1 MFELA
6 YSTNYDDAA
15 DDADD
20 DDNDA
25 VHFQYSEFLGSFSTS
40 HPKLSTMLSSGSAQ
54 RKLAWPCEAP
64 LTNWLAMCARGRLKR
79 NAYTHHFVRY
89 LDLNPSTSVSKLP
102 TQKNNRSVHIEQRK
116 CAYFDLKR
124 AIEVKR

>member
-15 DDADD
+15 DDADDD

-64 LTNWLAMCARGRLKR
+64 LTTWLAMCARGRLKR
-79 NAYTHHFVRY
+79 NCLY
-89 LDLNPSTSVSKLP
+89 PSFCEVSRFKPFHISLKVANSKEQ
-102 TQKNNRSVHIEQRK
+102 QKR
-116 CAYFDLKR
+116 AYFDLKR